1 MERKEDTP
9 VRKTRRKYEEKKRV
23 KESNDYL
30 ERYRAREKKK
40 EITDNSKIS
49 RVVSALD
56 MDIDLSKRKKYG
68 YNLGGDYSKCL
79 NQTSLLNLGIVS
91 EMMKY
96 IDKPIRERIIAQR
109 VVERYKENEINS
121 LKEIENEHK

>member
-1 MERKEDTP
+1 MSNETEKTEIAEEVAETSEDTA
-9 VRKTRRKYEEKKRV
+9 E
-23 KESNDYL
+23 
-30 ERYRAREKKK
+30 K
-40 EITDNSKIS
+40 EITDTSKIS